1 MSKMPKLDLSNIR
14 LSDLAKKRIKRDL
27 QIRQPTISVRSSERR
42 TFPIKQ
48 ILFCLCLML
57 SCVIIINIPFS
68 TTTTIKT
75 KRNYRKGTSLRKMI
89 RMKCRT
95 RQLVT
100 HCTTSHTG
108 GDYVVSIKNCKDVY
122 EFNGIP
128 FTDIFK
134 DSHGNYRVPGSADS
148 TLKIKDACTD
158 IAATVDT
165 DIDSNEKYASSSASA
180 SGIIERVVWITSKC
194 YSDFTVKIQGESIY
208 EATPTSM
215 IENVQLDEKTAYI
228 YEPDVNYLEG
238 AISIR
243 GTGCDSPIMIYTQR
257 K

>member
-1 MSKMPKLDLSNIR
+1 MSKMPKLDLSGIN
-14 LSDLAKKRIKRDL
+14 LSDIGKTRVKRNLHI
-27 QIRQPTISVRSSERR
+27 QPTISIRSEPVR

-48 ILFCLCLML
+48 MLCCLCTMIT
-57 SCVIIINIPFS
+57 CVLLVNIPFRE
-68 TTTTIKT
+68 TNMVV
-75 KRNYRKGTSLRKMI
+75 RNYKRGNSLRKMI
-89 RMKCRT
+89 RMKCNT
-95 RQLVT
+95 RQMVT
-100 HCTTSHTG
+100 HCTTSHPG
-108 GDYVVSIKNCKDVY
+108 GDYVVSVKDCKDVY

-128 FTDIFK
+128 FTDVYK
-134 DSHGNYRVPGSADS
+134 DSNGNYRVPGSADS
-148 TLKIKDACTD
+148 TLQIKDACEG

-165 DIDSNEKYASSSASA
+165 DTNSNGKYASASSSNT
-180 SGIIERVVWITSKC
+180 GIIERVVWVTNNC
-194 YSDFTVKIQGESIY
+194 YSDFTVTIQGESIY

-215 IENVQLDEKTAYI
+215 IENVHLDTKTAFI